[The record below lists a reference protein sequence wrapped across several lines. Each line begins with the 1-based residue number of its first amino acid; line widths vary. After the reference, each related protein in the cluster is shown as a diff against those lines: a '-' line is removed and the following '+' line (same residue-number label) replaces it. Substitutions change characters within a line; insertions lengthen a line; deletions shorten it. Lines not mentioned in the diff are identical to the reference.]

1 MRDFQQAIRLK
12 TNDYRPDLTERIPIG
27 SSVYPIETRN
37 LVPDLEKI
45 FMINERD
52 SQVYMFEPQR
62 TDMNIQDQDIVDDKS
77 RVIYNDIWNG
87 YSNPSRVR
95 DQYLRCRPENPWAIP
110 NIKKSISNQ
119 LQSFGQMLPAPVR
132 SWFGIP

>member
-1 MRDFQQAIRLK
+1 
-12 TNDYRPDLTERIPIG
+12 
-27 SSVYPIETRN
+27 
-37 LVPDLEKI
+37 
-45 FMINERD
+45 
-52 SQVYMFEPQR
+52 MFEPQR